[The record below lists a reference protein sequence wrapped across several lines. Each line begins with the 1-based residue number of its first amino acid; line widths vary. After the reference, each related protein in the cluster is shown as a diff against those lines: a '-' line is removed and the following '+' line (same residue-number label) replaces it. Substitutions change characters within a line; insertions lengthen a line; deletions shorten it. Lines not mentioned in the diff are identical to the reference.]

1 MPKNRIEVFSDAVMA
16 IIITLL
22 VLDLRAPELN
32 ARTTLH
38 EYLQALASLVPKFV
52 SFTLSFTMV
61 AIFWVSHYYFFPHIK
76 RITGRLIWLNN
87 LLLFWLCLLPFPTQF
102 LGEHPTDQVPIML
115 YGVDI
120 FFCSVAFQMLRW
132 HASRTGLFEGGDEVV
147 RAHGPRQSVPA
158 VILSGLSVV
167 LTLIN
172 VYLALTCLALI
183 PLLYFVPQ
191 AWRYWANRLS
201 AVERRVARE

>member
-22 VLDLRAPELN
+22 VLDLRAPKLD
-32 ARTTLH
+32 APTTVH
-38 EYLQALASLVPKFV
+38 EYLQALTLLVPKFV

-61 AIFWVSHYYFFPHIK
+61 AIFWVNHLYFFRYIK
-76 RITGRLIWLNN
+76 RTTGRLIWLNN

-102 LGEHPTDQVPIML
+102 LGEHPTGQFPIML

-132 HASRTGLFEGGDEVV
+132 HASRAGLFEGGDEVV
-147 RAHGPRQSVPA
+147 RAYGPRQSVPA

-191 AWRYWANRLS
+191 AWRYVANRLS
-201 AVERRVARE
+201 ALERSVARE